1 MQFKPKIVMV
11 IYEIL
16 LKLVCDETFEDA
28 KGVIRNGK
36 SKVRQVNGQMKKV
49 KQWCTKHFRNGKS
62 KVRQVNG
69 QTKKTNSDIQ
79 NISQKSKDRVKYGGD
94 LGFYWRGIS
103 CSICGTRHL
112 FLINC
117 CKTFI
122 LNYYKTL
129 LYWSIQYK

>member
-16 LKLVCDETFEDA
+16 LKLVYDETFEDA
-28 KGVIRNGK
+28 KAVI
-36 SKVRQVNGQMKKV
+36 
-49 KQWCTKHFRNGKS
+49 RNGKS

-94 LGFYWRGIS
+94 LGFY
-103 CSICGTRHL
+103 
-112 FLINC
+112 
-117 CKTFI
+117 
-122 LNYYKTL
+122 
-129 LYWSIQYK
+129 